1 MTHEELGAAIIG
13 FLVIVGLAGLGIMG
27 LLKKLG
33 FLKPPCSTD
42 CPDPDCKNQLIKT
55 MGKTHDKVLLL
66 EQGQGFVMKRLEQK
80 RLKIESLQTDTTEMK
95 NDVKWIRSWLEK
107 NGAP

>member
-13 FLVIVGLAGLGIMG
+13 FLVIVGLAGLGIVG
-27 LLKKLG
+27 ILKKLG

-42 CPDPDCKNQLIKT
+42 CPDPECKNQLIKT

-66 EQGQGFVMKRLEQK
+66 EQGQGVCYETPRAEAVKDR
-80 RLKIESLQTDTTEMK
+80 ITTD
-95 NDVKWIRSWLEK
+95 
-107 NGAP
+107 